1 MIGRGGRRPRFLSCD
16 GRYGTRVYSSGPGR
30 RRRAE
35 GLGARSAGKDP
46 MVGRNFCMFD
56 EGGYVRLFFI
66 FLRGSSDLAT
76 RSFVIMVL
84 ASIIHKT
91 YERVICILFTSSY
104 CVCYASMHTLCIVW
118 CMVGERYA

>member
-1 MIGRGGRRPRFLSCD
+1 M
-16 GRYGTRVYSSGPGR
+16 
-30 RRRAE
+30 
-35 GLGARSAGKDP
+35 
-46 MVGRNFCMFD
+46 
-56 EGGYVRLFFI
+56 RLFFI